1 MPDNTTHLIVLNGWW
16 HYRRRVP
23 NHVADLDP
31 RKEIKKSTK
40 VRFVDDP
47 QAKRASKIADK
58 LDEANQVYWAQLL
71 AGRHNEARQQL
82 TLATKRAIQ
91 LGFVFQSAAEVAGL
105 PAIEA
110 ILARIEALAPMTGPA
125 LADETSKIDR
135 VATLG
140 STTALSGVMI
150 STLPQEYKSYLSV
163 ENKKKTEDQLRKWDN
178 RNKAACNNLITAIGE
193 DKDILAVDRAD
204 AKKFREWWGRRITEK
219 GMTNGGANKD
229 IWGVGKMIR
238 TICERD
244 SLKDPEAFA
253 GLGFEKDDGQREA
266 FEPDFVRDTICNP
279 ANFNT
284 NHEAFDAMLVM
295 VETGARPSE
304 IVALDATHIH
314 LDANIPY
321 ISIRE
326 EGREVKTR
334 SSIRDVPLV
343 GVALEAMRRH
353 PKGFERYHNNPD
365 ALTAL
370 VNKHLRK
377 LQPEVN
383 EEKGDKYLTM
393 YGIRHCFKD
402 RLRAVHT
409 PDGMMD
415 ALMGHEEGSEQGN
428 RNKPKYGNG
437 HTLQTKLE
445 TLNKIA
451 FS

>member
-1 MPDNTTHLIVLNGWW
+1 MTSTIHLIDQGGWW
-16 HYRRRVP
+16 HYFRRVP
-23 NHVADLDP
+23 KHVADLDK
-31 RKEIKKSTK
+31 RKFVKMATK
-40 VRFVDDP
+40 VRVADDP
-47 QAKRASKIADK
+47 TGAKRAARIADR
-58 LDEANQVYWAQLL
+58 LDEATQTYWAELV

-82 TLATKRAIQ
+82 TLATKRAQQ
-91 LGFVFQSAAEVAGL
+91 LGFTYQSAVEVAGL

-110 ILARIEALAPMTGPA
+110 ILSRIEALGTGR
-125 LADETSKIDR
+125 ADEASKIDR
-135 VATLG
+135 IATLG

-150 STLPQEYKSYLSV
+150 STLAEEYKNHLAV

-178 RNKAACNNLITAIGE
+178 RNKAACNNLMAAIGS
-193 DKDILAVDRAD
+193 DKDILAVDRED
-204 AKKFREWWGRRITEK
+204 GKKFREWWARRITEK

-244 SLKDPEAFA
+244 DLKDPEAFA
-253 GLGFEKDDGQREA
+253 GLGFEKDDGQRDA
-266 FEPDFVRDTICNP
+266 FEPDFVRDIICNP
-279 ANFNT
+279 ATFNM
-284 NHEAFDAMLVM
+284 NEDALDAMLVM

-304 IVALDATHIH
+304 IVALDAKHIH
-314 LDANIPY
+314 LKQNIPY
-321 ISIRE
+321 ISVRE
-326 EGREVKTR
+326 EGREVKTK

-353 PKGFERYHNNPD
+353 PNGFDRYRNNPD

-377 LQPEVN
+377 LQPDVN
-383 EEKGDKYLTM
+383 EENGDKYLTM

-428 RNKPKYGNG
+428 RKKPKYGNG

-445 TLNKIA
+445 TLSKIA
-451 FS
+451 FTA